1 MASEHKD
8 QLAQEARD
16 SLGTNPVN
24 QPHRFWGFLGKEIIM
39 GLFFHHRMGYVY
51 KPGKVLTEAI
61 QLTKGI
67 SNTKQYFK
75 STFSS
80 SFFSESSVVTFT
92 KNMAPT

>member
-1 MASEHKD
+1 
-8 QLAQEARD
+8 
-16 SLGTNPVN
+16 
-24 QPHRFWGFLGKEIIM
+24 
-39 GLFFHHRMGYVY
+39 MGYVY